1 MKKSLVL
8 FFSVILLTGCSRVS
22 DTVDTS
28 NIETVYGN
36 EAINYTY
43 SEDKKSV
50 IVEVKRASND
60 EQVTVMQTMAEK
72 GYKFASSDTV
82 LYDDTTYIPM
92 IVNMYFQKVEEK

>member
-22 DTVDTS
+22 DTLDTS
-28 NIETVYGN
+28 DTEIVYEN

-50 IVEVKRASND
+50 IVEIKRASND
-60 EQVTVMQTMAEK
+60 EQVTVMQTMAQK
-72 GYKFASSDTV
+72 GYELASSDTV
-82 LYDDTTYIPM
+82 LYDDTTYVPM
-92 IVNMYFQKVEEK
+92 IVNMYFQKVEEN